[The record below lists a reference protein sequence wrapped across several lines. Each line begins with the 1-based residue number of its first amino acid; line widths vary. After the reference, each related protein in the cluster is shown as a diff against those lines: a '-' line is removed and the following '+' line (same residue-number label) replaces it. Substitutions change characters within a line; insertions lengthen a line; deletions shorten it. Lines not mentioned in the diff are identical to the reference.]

1 MLFQVI
7 SSPNHHYGIC
17 NGLIEWP
24 RRDLGH
30 SASDDFDRRH
40 KTGHAHVAT
49 RSIARAA
56 LTDCMVLAID
66 GRTTQH
72 AGYALSQR
80 CRKKIEEPFGWA
92 KTVG

>member
-7 SSPNHHYGIC
+7 RCPNRHYDIC

-30 SASDDFDRRH
+30 SASDDCDRRH

-56 LTDCMVLAID
+56 LTSCVILV
-66 GRTTQH
+66 
-72 AGYALSQR
+72 
-80 CRKKIEEPFGWA
+80 
-92 KTVG
+92 TVVRERSHGIVAWITVSSASPHMIG